1 MPRYKEYNVNRVL
14 LNAMYQF
21 WHSGYGATSVSNLC
35 RKMRINKFTFYEA
48 FESKENLLLL
58 TIKFY
63 IERFQTQWLEQLK
76 NDKDIISY
84 FRKMLE
90 PCDHDFHGC
99 YMLKITA
106 EIGES
111 IPEVVKM
118 LEEYLAEVRSILNEI
133 IHYYHPELDMLE
145 HMQKVEQLLALFT
158 SIPLVR
164 SIKPTDS
171 CIEYAETV
179 LNFINLPRRVSN
191 A

>member
-1 MPRYKEYNVNRVL
+1 MPRYKEYNENRVL
-14 LNAMYQF
+14 QNAMYQF
-21 WHSGYGATSVSNLC
+21 WLSGYGATSVSNLC

-63 IERFQTQWLEQLK
+63 IERFQTQCLEQLR
-76 NDKDIISY
+76 NDKDIIGY
-84 FRKMLE
+84 FRKLLE
-90 PCDHDFHGC
+90 PGDHDFYGC
-99 YMLKITA
+99 YILKITA

-111 IPEVVKM
+111 IPQAVKM

-133 IHYYHPELDMLE
+133 IHYYHPESDELE
-145 HMQKVEQLLALFT
+145 HIQKVEQLMALFT

-164 SIKPTDS
+164 SIRPTDS
-171 CIEYAETV
+171 CIEHAETV
-179 LNFINLPRRVSN
+179 LNLLNFPPRVSN